1 MVALCAHAQTL
12 SHLRS
17 VGGGIFALRPA
28 AHSTHLAGFLLALA
42 ACGSGARAPAN
53 RGPITLPDDA
63 GRAVVLAAPARRIV
77 SLSPSFTEI
86 LFALGAGDRVVGRTT
101 WCDYPAA
108 ALALPSVGDG
118 LNPNV
123 EAVAARQPDLVVL
136 YRSALDETA
145 AAQLGRLGIP
155 SLVLRQD
162 HLADVAHA
170 ARLLG
175 RALGDSARA
184 DSLAAVIDTF
194 LAASPPRAATR
205 LAFVVWDNPPI
216 VIGAGSYLDELA
228 RLAGGSNVFHDLASA
243 SAEVSLETLAARDPD
258 VIVVLA
264 DSTTAPGFA
273 ARREWQ
279 TIRAVRER
287 RFVYLVGSLFGRPN
301 PRMREAVAEFR
312 RRLAAAR

>member
-1 MVALCAHAQTL
+1 MLRSAQTL

-17 VGGGIFALRPA
+17 VGGGIFAMRPA
-28 AHSTHLAGFLLALA
+28 AHSTHLAGLLLALA
-42 ACGSGARAPAN
+42 ACGTGARAPVG
-53 RGPITLPDDA
+53 GPIAFQDDA
-63 GRAVVLAAPARRIV
+63 GRAVTLPAPARRVV

-101 WCDYPAA
+101 WCDYPSA
-108 ALALPSVGDG
+108 ALAVPSVGDG

-123 EAVAARQPDLVVL
+123 EAVAAQRPDFVAL

-145 AAQLGRLGIP
+145 AAQLTHLDIP
-155 SLVLRQD
+155 AALLRQD
-162 HLADVAHA
+162 RLADVAHA

-175 RALGDSARA
+175 RAIGDSSRG
-184 DSLAAVIDTF
+184 DSLAAAIDSF
-194 LAASPPRAATR
+194 LASPPPAPTTR
-205 LAFVVWDNPPI
+205 VAFVVWDNPPI

-228 RLAGGSNVFHDLASA
+228 RLAGASNVFHDLGSA
-243 SAEVSLETLAARDPD
+243 SAEVSLETLAARNPD

-264 DSTTAPGFA
+264 DSTKAPAFA
-273 ARREWQ
+273 AKREWQ
-279 TIRAVRER
+279 SVRAVRER

-312 RRLAAAR
+312 RRLQVAR

>member
-1 MVALCAHAQTL
+1 M
-12 SHLRS
+12 
-17 VGGGIFALRPA
+17 RPA
-28 AHSTHLAGFLLALA
+28 AHSTHLAGLLVALA
-42 ACGSGARAPAN
+42 ACGSGARAPARN
-53 RGPITLPDDA
+53 GAINFTDDA
-63 GRAVVLAAPARRIV
+63 GRAVSLAAPARRIV
-77 SLSPSFTEI
+77 SLSPAVTEL

-108 ALALPSVGDG
+108 VRAVPSVGDG

-123 EAVAARQPDLVVL
+123 EAVAARQPDLVIL
-136 YRSALDETA
+136 YKSALDERA
-145 AAQLGRLGIP
+145 AAQLTRLGIAAV
-155 SLVLRQD
+155 VLRQD

-175 RALGDSARA
+175 RAVGDSARG
-184 DSLAAVIDTF
+184 DSLAAAVDSF
-194 LAASPPRAATR
+194 LAAPPPPAATR

-216 VIGAGSYLDELA
+216 VIGTGSYLDELA
-228 RLAGGSNVFHDLASA
+228 RLAGGSNVFHDLGGA

-264 DSTTAPGFA
+264 DSAAAPAFA

-279 TIRAVRER
+279 SVPAVRAR
-287 RFVYLVGSLFGRPN
+287 RFVYLIGSLFGRPS
-301 PRMREAVAEFR
+301 PRMREAAAEFR

>member
-1 MVALCAHAQTL
+1 M
-12 SHLRS
+12 
-17 VGGGIFALRPA
+17 RPA
-28 AHSTHLAGFLLALA
+28 AHSTHLAGLLLALA
-42 ACGSGARAPAN
+42 ACGTGARAPA
-53 RGPITLPDDA
+53 RGPIALPDDA
-63 GRAVVLAAPARRIV
+63 GRTVTLAAPARRVV

-108 ALALPSVGDG
+108 ALAVPSVGDG

-123 EAVAARQPDLVVL
+123 EAVAARHPDFVAL
-136 YRSALDETA
+136 YRSTLDETA
-145 AAQLGRLGIP
+145 AAQLTRLGIP
-155 SLVLRQD
+155 AALLRQD
-162 HLADVAHA
+162 RLADVALA

-175 RALGDSARA
+175 RAIGDSTRG
-184 DSLAAVIDTF
+184 DSLAAAIDTF
-194 LAASPPRAATR
+194 LALPPPAPTARV
-205 LAFVVWDNPPI
+205 AFVVWDNPPI

-228 RLAGGSNVFHDLASA
+228 RLAGAANVFHDLGSA

-264 DSTTAPGFA
+264 DSTKAPAFA
-273 ARREWQ
+273 AKREWQ
-279 TIRAVRER
+279 SVRAVRER

-312 RRLAAAR
+312 RRLQAAR

>member
-1 MVALCAHAQTL
+1 MLRSAQTL

-17 VGGGIFALRPA
+17 VGGGIFAMRPA
-28 AHSTHLAGFLLALA
+28 AHSTHLAGLLLALA
-42 ACGSGARAPAN
+42 ACGTGARTPA
-53 RGPITLPDDA
+53 RGGPIAFQDDA
-63 GRAVVLAAPARRIV
+63 GRAVTLAAPARRVV
-77 SLSPSFTEI
+77 SLAPSFTEI
-86 LFALGAGDRVVGRTT
+86 VFALGAGDRVVGRTT

-108 ALALPSVGDG
+108 ALAVPSVGDG

-123 EAVAARQPDLVVL
+123 EAVAGRQPDFVAL
-136 YRSALDETA
+136 YQSALDATA
-145 AAQLGRLGIP
+145 ADQLGRLGIA
-155 SLVLRQD
+155 SALLRQD
-162 HLADVAHA
+162 RLADVAHA

-175 RALGDSARA
+175 RALGDSTRG
-184 DSLAAVIDTF
+184 DSLAADIDAF
-194 LAASPPRAATR
+194 LATPPPPATTR

-228 RLAGGSNVFHDLASA
+228 RRAGGSNVFHDIGSA

-258 VIVVLA
+258 VIVVLS
-264 DSTTAPGFA
+264 DSTKAPAFA

-279 TIRAVRER
+279 SVRAVRRR

-312 RRLAAAR
+312 RRLEAAR

>member
-1 MVALCAHAQTL
+1 MLRSAQTL

-17 VGGGIFALRPA
+17 VGGGIFAMRPA
-28 AHSTHLAGFLLALA
+28 AHSTHLAGLLLALA
-42 ACGSGARAPAN
+42 ACGTGARAPA
-53 RGPITLPDDA
+53 RGPIAFQDDA
-63 GRAVVLAAPARRIV
+63 GRAVTLAAPARRVV

-108 ALALPSVGDG
+108 ALAVPSVGDG

-123 EAVAARQPDLVVL
+123 EAVAARQPDFVAL
-136 YRSALDETA
+136 YRSALDQAA
-145 AAQLGRLGIP
+145 AAQLTRLGIP
-155 SLVLRQD
+155 AALLRQD
-162 HLADVAHA
+162 RLADVAHA

-175 RALGDSARA
+175 RAIGDSGRG
-184 DSLAAVIDTF
+184 DSLAAAIDTF
-194 LAASPPRAATR
+194 LSLPPPVPTTR
-205 LAFVVWDNPPI
+205 VAFVVWDNPPI

-228 RLAGGSNVFHDLASA
+228 RLAGASNVFHDLGSA
-243 SAEVSLETLAARDPD
+243 SAEVSLETLATRDPD

-264 DSTTAPGFA
+264 DSTKAPDFA
-273 ARREWQ
+273 AKREWQ
-279 TIRAVRER
+279 SVRAVRQR

-312 RRLAAAR
+312 RRLQAAR

>member
-1 MVALCAHAQTL
+1 MALCAHAQTL

-17 VGGGIFALRPA
+17 VGGGIFAMRPA

-42 ACGSGARAPAN
+42 ACGTGARAPAT
-53 RGPITLPDDA
+53 RGPIALSDDA
-63 GRAVVLAAPARRIV
+63 GRAVVLAGPARRIV
-77 SLSPSFTEI
+77 SLSPSFTEM
-86 LFALGAGDRVVGRTT
+86 LFALGAGGRIVGRTT

-108 ALALPSVGDG
+108 ALAVPSVGDG

-136 YRSALDETA
+136 YRSALDEAA

-155 SLVLRQD
+155 SVVLRQD
-162 HLADVAHA
+162 HLADVARA
-170 ARLLG
+170 ARLLS
-175 RALGDSARA
+175 RALGDSARG
-184 DSLAAVIDTF
+184 DSLAAAIDTF
-194 LAASPPRAATR
+194 LAAPPPPAATR

-264 DSTTAPGFA
+264 DSTTAPGFTV
-273 ARREWQ
+273 RREWQ
-279 TIRAVRER
+279 TIRAVRQR